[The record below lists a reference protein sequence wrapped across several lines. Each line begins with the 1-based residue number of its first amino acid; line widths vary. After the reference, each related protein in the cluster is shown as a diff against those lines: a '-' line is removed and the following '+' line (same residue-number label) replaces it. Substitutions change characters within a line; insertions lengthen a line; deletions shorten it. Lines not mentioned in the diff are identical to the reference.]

1 MQSKENAWTYLALK
15 QAKEMALQLLHPV
28 AGYWFWRKKNNGH
41 AGFGLFSLLLPV
53 FFSSLSLLLCS
64 ALFFLFF
71 LFSQLRTETPV
82 LCVLSARLWLFFL
95 ILSLRFSLLFMLFLS
110 ASVRSLEGLIYS
122 LNISLFRKDSIH

>member
-15 QAKEMALQLLHPV
+15 QAKEMALQLLHSV

-64 ALFFLFF
+64 AFFFLFF
-71 LFSQLRTETPV
+71 SFHSREQKLLFSVFYLHV
-82 LCVLSARLWLFFL
+82 FGCFFCSFLSVFLFFL
-95 ILSLRFSLLFMLFLS
+95 CSFFLPP
-110 ASVRSLEGLIYS
+110 LG
-122 LNISLFRKDSIH
+122 H